1 MDIMSNAPDD
11 AKCHQFA
18 DYMLENY
25 VSSDA
30 RYPHSFGKIF
40 HGKEVNEQQTD
51 RKHSTR
57 TSMDNFIPPTPIS
70 LPSLM

>member
-30 RYPHSFGKIF
+30 RYPPQLWADIPREGSKPTT
-40 HGKEVNEQQTD
+40 ND
-51 RKHSTR
+51 RNHSTH
-57 TSMDNFIPPTPIS
+57 TSTNNFILSSVMITNYY
-70 LPSLM
+70 